1 MKFVFVDT
9 ETTGL
14 DHTKHEMLEIAIVV
28 FENGEKTTIERKI
41 KPTNLETAQPK
52 ALEVNGYNEEEWA
65 EAQEW
70 DKQMSLEFRDL
81 IRGAMIIGHNPMFDL
96 RFIEAACTRF
106 GVRLPLRPVFDTKCA
121 AYMLGHNRLGMDNIR
136 EQDENMTK
144 EGSHR
149 ALKDVEDCI
158 YLFESVFGRN

>member
-28 FENGEKTTIERKI
+28 IENGEKTTIERKI

-70 DKQMSLEFRDL
+70 DKQMSLEF
-81 IRGAMIIGHNPMFDL
+81 A
-96 RFIEAACTRF
+96 
-106 GVRLPLRPVFDTKCA
+106 
-121 AYMLGHNRLGMDNIR
+121 
-136 EQDENMTK
+136 
-144 EGSHR
+144 
-149 ALKDVEDCI
+149 
-158 YLFESVFGRN
+158 